1 MKYALLQG
9 LRWYMLSMAVTASA
23 QVSAP
28 VSSSQLP
35 TGGKVMSG
43 TTSIQS
49 VGNVLNINQSSQRS
63 VIDWNTFNVGGGAK
77 VNFIQPSANSVTL
90 NRVLDTNGSQI
101 LGSISANGQ
110 VFISNPNGVLFGPN
124 SQVNVGGLLATTQ
137 NISVDDFMAGKS
149 TFEGTGGARSVVNQG
164 KLEAALGG
172 YIALLAPSVRN
183 EGVVLAREGT
193 VVLAAGDKTVVKFN
207 GPQLVTV
214 MVDRSVLD
222 ALVENKQM
230 VRVDGGL
237 VIFSARSANAVLS
250 SVVKN
255 TGTVQA
261 NTIVN
266 RQGRILLEGGSQGVV
281 EIGGTLQASGV
292 DAGTLGGTIS
302 ATGDKVSVVS
312 GALLDATG
320 QAGGGNVLVGGG
332 WQGNDP
338 SISSS
343 NAVHIASGAVLNA
356 SAIQNG
362 RGGTVVAW
370 SDTQNSS
377 AVTKVQG
384 NLLAR
389 GGADGGD
396 GGRIETSGRWISTSG
411 ATGDASA
418 AKGLSGQW
426 LFDPYNVEIVSTA
439 TSNNGFASGTWTA
452 TGSNST
458 ILNSSITSLLNAGT
472 NVTITTTGAGLDAGN
487 IVVNAPIVM
496 NAPIVATPAT
506 GSVNLTLTAN
516 KDLTINQPITV
527 NGSGSKIQLTAGN
540 ALTNGSILFSGNVKT
555 DTLSMDL
562 TGNGTIAQT
571 AATSIQSNNLRISA
585 PSSIVTLPNTANNFG
600 ALAANVGSLYL
611 TSSQGIEAGSIYGPG
626 TYITSLSGIDGI
638 TASGTIDFSVMNGN
652 IFIYRNI
659 STTST
664 LPNALVLNAGE
675 SLLPGTNYAG
685 INANNPYGPNI
696 VLTDGRTI
704 SVGTLGSGKLYTGGF
719 DNSGYQLASY
729 LGANKSRYNS
739 DKATTDITT
748 NLGTGLTA
756 IYRQNPNLVVTAPN
770 LNSVYGSAISLDS
783 NTVSGFVNNDTQL
796 SAVGSVGTSSFNAN
810 FSTTNNQRVGAYSI
824 KPADAT
830 NRFGYGFTYTNGTLQ
845 VAQKQLTIRPV
856 ENSANKVYDSTNT
869 ANVTLETLETLS
881 SDKISGDSVIA
892 SYTNASFTDK
902 NVGAAKPIEIKGIII
917 SGADAANYALTS
929 TSSNTIGN
937 IMPKTL
943 TISGITAADKI
954 YDGKTTATIN
964 TSKALKSGLIANDLV
979 NIASTGVFD
988 TKDAGANKT
997 VTLMSTYTGAD
1008 LGNYKI
1014 TNQASTTATI
1024 NKANA
1029 TVIGNSDLS
1038 EFNGAI
1044 KTLTGFTVT
1053 GLVNGETIG
1062 WSTSNTNGVIAS
1074 VAGKFPGTYLNKP
1087 FGTANNYNLSFV
1099 SGQMVITGC
1108 ASGPPCSAI
1117 APQPSANNAT
1127 PVVIPAATTSSFS
1140 SAEVWPASPTSAAPV
1155 MTFALS
1161 SRGSLLGSA
1170 RDSGDGSSTNQ
1181 TTKAPISVD
1190 ATPNN
1195 RTTTAPATSANIALN
1210 SIDNLNVSTS
1220 IPNNLS
1226 LTNPSPTNVD
1236 GPTNINAVSLQS
1248 APGSVIFSSSNA
1260 TPSNT
1265 RSPQPNSITPQRLA
1279 DILNKKEPVE
1289 IATALS
1295 PIQVSQLSSDQVA
1308 PLINLL
1314 NLRQLLSLTNE
1325 QIAKFEPARQTELLN
1340 IIKILEDNPEKATD
1354 KAFTPTD
1361 KTFAQLATNGLLKEQ
1376 METLSSRVTQISQNK
1391 TASNIDTPQKLAELL
1406 NKKDSLEIASTL
1418 PSNFIAQLTP
1428 EQVEP
1433 LINSLTLRQLLSI
1446 TNEQIAKLEPA
1457 RQVDLLNIVNTIKNN
1472 PEIVADK
1479 VYNAIDKTIAQYAAN
1494 GLLKDQID
1502 SLASRVAQ
1510 LTQSKPN
1517 ILTNQPVTKLV
1528 ASPIDQPNTAPPIA
1542 PLQNPTPALAGV
1554 TLTPKQVSE
1563 LDPAQLTTLIS
1574 QLNANQLMAITNP
1587 QMSRLNGR
1595 ALNQLS
1601 ILMNFVQQ
1609 RAADTNDVANGK
1621 NSINAVT
1628 NRNSNV
1634 FANQPVSKLA
1644 SNALLNEQP
1653 KPNALVEAPSLR
1665 QTNISVNLTP
1675 KQVSELEISQLAPL
1689 ISQLNANQLMA
1700 ITNTQ
1705 MARLDNQSINQL
1717 NILMNFVQQRAL
1729 NPAANAT
1736 IFTNQPVSR
1745 VLITSLIN
1753 DQPIQPQVA
1762 GAAPNPI
1769 ATVPLSPQQIA
1780 GLTSSQVASLLNRMN
1795 SRQLMAVTDTQMASL
1810 DNANLNQLITLLNL
1824 IQDSARTSSTVT
1836 NNFAN
1841 RPVAGFL
1848 PPELNTSPTG
1858 RSHKLGFSL
1867 VRD

>member
-1 MKYALLQG
+1 
-9 LRWYMLSMAVTASA
+9 MLSMAVTASA

-63 VIDWNTFNVGGGAK
+63 AIDWNTFNVGGGAK

-193 VVLAAGDKTVVKFN
+193 VVLAAGDKTVVQFN

-292 DAGTLGGTIS
+292 DAGTQGGTIS

-338 SISSS
+338 SISSA

-384 NLLAR
+384 NLFAR

-396 GGRIETSGRWISTSG
+396 GGRIETSGRWISTNG

-439 TSNNGFASGTWTA
+439 TSNNGVASGTWTA

-496 NAPIVATPAT
+496 NAPIVATPDT
-506 GSVNLTLTAN
+506 GSVNLSLTAN

-562 TGNGTIAQT
+562 TGNGTITQT

-585 PSSIVTLPNTANNFG
+585 PSSRVTLPNTANNFG
-600 ALAANVGSLYL
+600 ALAANLGSLYL
-611 TSSQGIEAGSIYGPG
+611 TSSQGIDAGSIYGPG

-652 IFIYRNI
+652 IFIDRNI

-664 LPNALVLNAGE
+664 SPNALVLNAGE

-685 INANNPYGPNI
+685 INANNPYGSNI
-696 VLTDGRTI
+696 VLTNGRTI
-704 SVGTLGSGKLYTGGF
+704 SVGTGGTGKLYTGGF
-719 DNSGYQLASY
+719 DNSGLQLASY
-729 LGANKSRYNS
+729 LGVNKSRYNS
-739 DKATTDITT
+739 DKATTNFTT

-770 LNSVYGSAISLDS
+770 LNSVYGSAISLAS

-796 SAVGSVGTSSFNAN
+796 SALSSIGTSSFDAN

-830 NRFGYGFTYTNGTLQ
+830 NGFGYGFTYTNGTLQ
-845 VAQKQLTIRPV
+845 VAQKQLTIRSV
-856 ENSANKVYDSTNT
+856 ENSANKVYDSTNM
-869 ANVTLETLETLS
+869 ANVTLETLS

-937 IMPKTL
+937 ITPKTL

-979 NIASTGVFD
+979 NIASTGVFN

-1099 SGQMVITGC
+1099 SGQLVITGC

-1117 APQPSANNAT
+1117 APQPYANNAT

-1140 SAEVWPASPTSAAPV
+1140 NAEVSPASPTSAAPV

-1170 RDSGDGSSTNQ
+1170 SDSGDGSSTKQ

-1210 SIDNLNVSTS
+1210 SMDNLNVSTS

-1226 LTNPSPTNVD
+1226 RTNPSPTNVD
-1236 GPTNINAVSLQS
+1236 GITNINAGTFQS

-1265 RSPQPNSITPQRLA
+1265 RSPQPNAITPQRLA

-1325 QIAKFEPARQTELLN
+1325 QIAKFEPARQAELLN
-1340 IIKILEDNPEKATD
+1340 IIKILKDNPEKAAD

-1391 TASNIDTPQKLAELL
+1391 TARNIDTPQKLAELL

-1457 RQVDLLNIVNTIKNN
+1457 RQVELLNIVNTIKNN

-1479 VYNAIDKTIAQYAAN
+1479 VYTAIDKTIAQYAAN

-1510 LTQSKPN
+1510 LTQSKTN

-1542 PLQNPTPALAGV
+1542 PVQNPTPALAGV

-1621 NSINAVT
+1621 NPISAVT

-1634 FANQPVSKLA
+1634 FVNQPVSRLA

-1653 KPNALVEAPSLR
+1653 KPNALVEAQSLT

-1675 KQVSELEISQLAPL
+1675 KQVSELETSQLAPL

-1729 NPAANAT
+1729 SPTANAT
-1736 IFTNQPVSR
+1736 NYTNQPVSR
-1745 VLITSLIN
+1745 VLTASLIN
-1753 DQPIQPQVA
+1753 DQPLQLQVA
-1762 GAAPNPI
+1762 GGATTPI

-1780 GLTSSQVASLLNRMN
+1780 GLTSNQVASLLNRMN

-1810 DNANLNQLITLLNL
+1810 DTANLNQLITLLNF
-1824 IQDSARTSSTVT
+1824 IQYSARTSSTVT
-1836 NNFAN
+1836 NNFTN

-1848 PPELNTSPTG
+1848 PPELNNGPNVTQP
-1858 RSHKLGFSL
+1858 
-1867 VRD
+1867 